1 MPTPTATRSSANMR
15 VKQLFLVLN
24 VLVHLLSVDMCKSK
38 VYKAKTV
45 NEDEDNSVNFVNLHL
60 GTAKWMGFA
69 LMAVLSILIAYYLCH
84 TFRQRNRERR
94 RDGLPTHWLPRQLGS
109 MRARRASAP
118 PRHHSPQHQQAL
130 PPPTHAQVYGMQE
143 QYRPR
148 QQAE

>member
-1 MPTPTATRSSANMR
+1 MLTPTVTRSSAKMR

-24 VLVHLLSVDMCKSK
+24 VLVHWMSVDMCKSK

-60 GTAKWMGFA
+60 GTAKWMGLA
-69 LMAVLSILIAYYLCH
+69 LMAVLFALVAYYLCH
-84 TFRQRNRERR
+84 TFQQRNRERR

-118 PRHHSPQHQQAL
+118 PRHHSPQHRQAL
-130 PPPTHAQVYGMQE
+130 PPPTHAQVYGME

>member
-1 MPTPTATRSSANMR
+1 MLTPTVTRSSAKMR
-15 VKQLFLVLN
+15 VKQLFMVFNL
-24 VLVHLLSVDMCKSK
+24 LVHWMSVDMCKSK

-60 GTAKWMGFA
+60 GTAKWMGLA
-69 LMAVLSILIAYYLCH
+69 LMAVLFALIAYYLCH
-84 TFRQRNRERR
+84 TFQQRNRERR

-118 PRHHSPQHQQAL
+118 PRHHSPQHRQAL
-130 PPPTHAQVYGMQE
+130 PPPPHAQVYGTQE

>member
-1 MPTPTATRSSANMR
+1 MLTPTVTRSSAKMR
-15 VKQLFLVLN
+15 VKQLFMVLN
-24 VLVHLLSVDMCKSK
+24 VLVHWMSVDMCKSK

-60 GTAKWMGFA
+60 GTAKWMGLA
-69 LMAVLSILIAYYLCH
+69 LMAVLFALVAYYLCH
-84 TFRQRNRERR
+84 TFQQRNRERR

-118 PRHHSPQHQQAL
+118 PRHHSPQHRQAL
-130 PPPTHAQVYGMQE
+130 PPPTHAQVYGME

>member
-1 MPTPTATRSSANMR
+1 MR
-15 VKQLFLVLN
+15 VKHLFLVLN
-24 VLVHLLSVDMCKSK
+24 VLVHWLSVDMCKSK

-60 GTAKWMGFA
+60 GTAKWMGLA
-69 LMAVLSILIAYYLCH
+69 LMAVLFALVAYYLCH
-84 TFRQRNRERR
+84 TFQQRNRERR

-118 PRHHSPQHQQAL
+118 PRHHSPQHRQAL

>member
-1 MPTPTATRSSANMR
+1 MLTPTVTRSSAKMR

-24 VLVHLLSVDMCKSK
+24 VLVHWMSVDMCKSK

-60 GTAKWMGFA
+60 GTAKWMGLA
-69 LMAVLSILIAYYLCH
+69 LMAVLFALIAYYLCH
-84 TFRQRNRERR
+84 TFQQRNRERR

-118 PRHHSPQHQQAL
+118 PRHHSPQHRQAL
-130 PPPTHAQVYGMQE
+130 PPPTHAQVYGME